1 MGSTDLSNSR
11 QDSSNPRC
19 FPNTAVPDESLV
31 CRNTRANARSK
42 TFSDPASHSARQ
54 DHTPIRPGTACRH
67 PSSSLSRSVNRAT
80 EWLQLLNLAAVDAFH
95 RFPAPGGPMLLTPL
109 LDPRYSSSS
118 GDHKRQRLVMSPGIL
133 YFNQGTEEASR
144 PKAAIP
150 SSHAAASRGPQAH
163 SPSIKST
170 AQSSNAPIPNT
181 PFGAPTKQARQLSDT
196 QGSSLPN
203 ATPSSLAPSPAHSTH
218 SRSTAAASSTIASA
232 RDSDKGN
239 SEGSN
244 ASHPSSSAGRS
255 EPAATRGP
263 SASVGAGSTT
273 ALLYTTSQEFGQI
286 WTQTTAFLHRTFSP
300 TYRVGSL
307 YLDSWTNGT
316 QKRGLERLKASL
328 LRGDTFLLMRNTTLQ
343 LRDLL
348 KKSIAVNKAQAAD
361 IERHAKTIEEARR
374 FRHGQG
380 ELETGKES
388 STSTPSEEEECSGRT
403 GGDGGG
409 PSSS

>member
-1 MGSTDLSNSR
+1 M
-11 QDSSNPRC
+11 
-19 FPNTAVPDESLV
+19 
-31 CRNTRANARSK
+31 
-42 TFSDPASHSARQ
+42 PA
-54 DHTPIRPGTACRH
+54 T
-67 PSSSLSRSVNRAT
+67 V
-80 EWLQLLNLAAVDAFH
+80 AA
-95 RFPAPGGPMLLTPL
+95 P
-109 LDPRYSSSS
+109 
-118 GDHKRQRLVMSPGIL
+118 
-133 YFNQGTEEASR
+133 GTEEASR

-150 SSHAAASRGPQAH
+150 SSHAAASRSPQALA
-163 SPSIKST
+163 PSIKST

-181 PFGAPTKQARQLSDT
+181 PSGAPTKQDRQLSDA
-196 QGSSLPN
+196 QGSLPN
-203 ATPSSLAPSPAHSTH
+203 ATPSPLAPSAPSAHSC
-218 SRSTAAASSTIASA
+218 STTTTTTTAASSTITSA
-232 RDSDKGN
+232 RDRDRGN
-239 SEGSN
+239 SEGPN

-328 LRGDTFLLMRNTTLQ
+328 LRGDTFLLMRNTTMQ

-388 STSTPSEEEECSGRT
+388 STSTQSPSEEEECSSRT
-403 GGDGGG
+403 GGDGDGTK
-409 PSSS
+409 SS